1 MIEEAQQWLDYDG
14 LEPALREAIE
24 CADDDELKQMFYG
37 DLAFGT
43 GGMRGI
49 MGPGTNRF
57 NTYTLRRA
65 NQGFADYLKESYDA
79 RELKERGVVIAHD
92 NRRNGRRFAEETVG
106 TLAKNGI
113 TCHLFDTLRP
123 TPELSFAVRYLH
135 AVGGVMITASHNPPA
150 YNGYKVYD
158 ESGCQLTPDKADRV
172 IRHVDAI
179 DDVFSLETLP
189 YDEALRKGWLNI
201 IGDAVDRAY
210 LNLVKSIRLHPDV
223 NKDPV
228 IVFTPLHGTSAT
240 LGLRL
245 LKDAGYDVR
254 PVDEQMSPDPDFSTV
269 DSPNPENES
278 AFAMATAL
286 GKKEGADLLIATDP
300 DADRLGIAVRDGDG
314 FRLLNGNQTGAVLLH
329 YLMHEGRRLHRL
341 PDKGVVFNTIVTSEL
356 GAKIAEDFGYDVIST
371 LTGFKYIG
379 EQARL
384 LEGSERSF
392 IFGYEESFG
401 YLIDD
406 GVRDKDALQAM
417 LLAAEALCFYA
428 SEDKNVLDVL
438 DDIYETYGY
447 YHEDLVSIVHQ
458 GIEGKHI
465 IAEIMDDFR
474 ERPPKA
480 VAGKPIRVYEDY
492 ETQTRIRDFKHT
504 EPLSLPKS
512 NVLKFFVGDDYWF
525 VLRPSGTEPKLKLY
539 VGGRADDQ
547 QTVIDGVAAI
557 RDDVRAR
564 IDAIHEGENDA

>member
-24 CADDDELKQMFYG
+24 RADDDELKQMFYG

-92 NRRNGRRFAEETVG
+92 NRRNGRRFAEETVR

-245 LKDAGYDVR
+245 LKDTGYDVR

-428 SEDKNVLDVL
+428 AEDKNVLDVL
-438 DDIYETYGY
+438 DDIYETHGY

-480 VAGKPIRVYEDY
+480 VAGKAIRVYEDY

-539 VGGRADDQ
+539 VGGRADDR